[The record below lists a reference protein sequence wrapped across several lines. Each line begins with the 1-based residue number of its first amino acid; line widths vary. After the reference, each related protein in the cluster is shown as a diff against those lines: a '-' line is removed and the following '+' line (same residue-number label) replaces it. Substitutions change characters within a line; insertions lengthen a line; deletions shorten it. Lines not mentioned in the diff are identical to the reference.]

1 MRAKFVVKLFV
12 QILCRISITRSPDSF
27 DAVEWEHW
35 AWIPGSNPCRGDQ
48 RQSSCVALAS
58 EGILQMSSTRWIR
71 KKFKASLRKPSLA
84 TTRAKKRGCLRP
96 AYGREYAAAWCR
108 SDGQVK
114 RARAAAVLCQLQRAS
129 LLQMPYAPEWMFRD
143 ESYELITNMLGNE
156 KNPLVLDSAISA
168 LGHLRNPNAI
178 PIILR
183 YQDHPDQD
191 VRFAVAFDKAH
202 NGFLF

>member
-1 MRAKFVVKLFV
+1 MDSEKIQSLFAQTLV
-12 QILCRISITRSPDSF
+12 GDYESEEAWA
-27 DAVEWEHW
+27 AVF
-35 AWIPGSNPCRGDQ
+35 
-48 RQSSCVALAS
+48 ALRMDGNR
-58 EGILQMSSTRWIR
+58 EI
-71 KKFKASLRKPSLA
+71 F
-84 TTRAKKRGCLRP
+84 
-96 AYGREYAAAWCR
+96 EYAAAWCR
-108 SDGQVK
+108 SDGPVK
-114 RARAAAVLCQLQRAS
+114 RARAAAILCQLQRAS